1 MNDIFFI
8 SLNIVDNDN
17 KCLNNSGIPIV
28 YYWNSND
35 ELLESMKSQEGFKDN
50 ISKLCFNEK
59 LYPIS
64 KIKYIYIINP
74 DIKEYKTGEVN
85 IQDLFKLEEIED
97 DFYYKYVLDIL
108 KSLYTN
114 VYKKE
119 YDYNEDNTYIIT
131 PTAEE
136 EIIDLYKSIVGG
148 VKREISLKT
157 VITYIQ
163 KTLSENT
170 KLSKN
175 NIQFLID
182 KLTNIIEEK
191 Q

>member
-17 KCLNNSGIPIV
+17 KCLNNSAIPIV
-28 YYWNSND
+28 YYWNSKD

-119 YDYNEDNTYIIT
+119 YDYNEDNIYVIT
-131 PTAEE
+131 PTSEE
-136 EIIDLYKSIVGG
+136 EIIDLYKSIIGG
-148 VKREISLKT
+148 VKREITLKT
-157 VITYIQ
+157 VVTYIQ

-170 KLSKN
+170 KLSKD

-182 KLTNIIEEK
+182 KLTNIIKEK